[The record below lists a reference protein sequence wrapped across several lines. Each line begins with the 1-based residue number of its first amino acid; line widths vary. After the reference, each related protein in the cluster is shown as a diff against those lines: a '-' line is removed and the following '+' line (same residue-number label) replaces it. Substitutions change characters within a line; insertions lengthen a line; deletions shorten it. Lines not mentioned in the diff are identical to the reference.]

1 MYELK
6 IGDMCNEMETK
17 NYVEKYVEKYV
28 CTTDENFFIE
38 IIWTNGK
45 PIKARIVNNGKEFDI
60 TEFIHEV
67 K

>member
-6 IGDMCNEMETK
+6 IGERCKGMGTEN
-17 NYVEKYVEKYV
+17 YVEKYV

-45 PIKARIVNNGKEFDI
+45 PIKAVIVDNGKEFDI